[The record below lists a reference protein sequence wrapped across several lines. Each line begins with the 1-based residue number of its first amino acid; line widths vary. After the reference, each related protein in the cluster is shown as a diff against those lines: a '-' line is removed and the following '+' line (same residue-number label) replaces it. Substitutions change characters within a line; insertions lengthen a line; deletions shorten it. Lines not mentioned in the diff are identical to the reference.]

1 METNQKKIG
10 FMVTAGPYSF
20 QNIDT
25 MYYLAHEAL
34 NSGYGVNVFLYM
46 DGVIAIN
53 KNIKSPGE
61 RSIPEMMKELVDKG
75 ARIVACGD
83 CAQFRGMRRD
93 GLVEKTRMTGIATLG
108 EMLEECDRFVTLG
121 L

>member
-1 METNQKKIG
+1 MDDKQKNIG
-10 FMVTAGPYSF
+10 FLVTAGPYSF

-34 NSGYGVNVFLYM
+34 NKGYGVKVFLYM

-53 KNIKSPGE
+53 KNIKSPDE
-61 RSIPEMMKELVDKG
+61 RNIPEMMKELVDKG

-83 CAQFRGMRRD
+83 CAQFRGLRRD
-93 GLVEKTRMTGIATLG
+93 VLVEKTRITGIATLG
-108 EMLEECDRFVTLG
+108 EMIEECNRFVTLA